1 MEKGCETM
9 LQEHSYKKGFFPYA
23 LGAFLIGIVGGFS
36 SVLGPAFTHDIG
48 IAYSNTTWTALAQAI
63 STASFSPILG
73 KTADRI
79 GKRNALLSG
88 IAVFTLGNVL
98 SAMANSLIFMMLA
111 RFVVGIGTAAI
122 SPSIL
127 SYIVTEF
134 PKDKIAKGFSVYM
147 LLSSASVILGPGL
160 GAVLV
165 ASQGWRFML
174 WICVGICA
182 VVLLVCLL
190 TSRKDMTAR
199 RSSRPSDPY
208 GSVGILLFFGFVLCV
223 PSFGQNFG
231 WTSTPFL
238 FTLGACLGSL
248 VFLLLA
254 ERRASFPILS
264 GSFMKRRVFV
274 LSILA
279 LFLTQGLMQAN
290 MTNTVVFVN
299 YTFPEN
305 TAVSGYA
312 ISVMYI
318 GMALGAALLGPLA
331 DRIAPKKVLIF
342 SFMLTGIGCGLLL
355 FLTGGISVFLL
366 MASLGVLGFG
376 LGANGT
382 VFLKVCLSGIPAEE
396 TGSGTGT
403 YGLFRDLAAPFGVA
417 VFVPLFT
424 NQVTGKIA
432 QGLSESGAAV
442 HAMRTLAKAEL
453 LCIGLGILSLLFL
466 PKAEERKE
474 HGYETQE

>member
-1 MEKGCETM
+1 MKIVIGCDHAGFGIKDAVKKHIEEMGHEVTDVGTYSTDSCHYHIYASAACKKILDGECELGILICGTGIGMSMAANKHKGIRAACCSDVFSARLTREHNDANM
-9 LQEHSYKKGFFPYA
+9 LCFGE
-23 LGAFLIGIVGGFS
+23 
-36 SVLGPAFTHDIG
+36 
-48 IAYSNTTWTALAQAI
+48 
-63 STASFSPILG
+63 
-73 KTADRI
+73 R
-79 GKRNALLSG
+79 
-88 IAVFTLGNVL
+88 
-98 SAMANSLIFMMLA
+98 
-111 RFVVGIGTAAI
+111 VVGIGTAAI

-238 FTLGACLGSL
+238 FALGACLGSL
-248 VFLLLA
+248 IFLLLA

-342 SFMLTGIGCGLLL
+342 SFMLTGIGCSLLL

-382 VFLKVCLSGIPAEE
+382 VFLKVCLSGISAEE

-424 NQVTGKIA
+424 NQVTEKIA
-432 QGLSESGAAV
+432 QGLSGSGAAV
-442 HAMRTLAKAEL
+442 HAMRTLAKTEL